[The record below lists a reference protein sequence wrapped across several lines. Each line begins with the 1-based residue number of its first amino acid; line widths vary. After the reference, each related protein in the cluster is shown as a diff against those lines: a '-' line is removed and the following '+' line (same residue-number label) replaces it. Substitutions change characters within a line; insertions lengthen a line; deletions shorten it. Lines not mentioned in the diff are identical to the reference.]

1 MRITYKH
8 KDYEVKEILQMEW
21 QLSRWW
27 MASIILLFPS
37 AIFWLS
43 TLIYATMGTDYLID
57 VVITTMTEQ
66 LWGGGFL
73 ILVVLGGGI
82 GGVFLT
88 VSHFVVSKKFRWIY
102 TTTAALAISVGLG
115 LVLRII

>member
-1 MRITYKH
+1 
-8 KDYEVKEILQMEW
+8 
-21 QLSRWW
+21 
-27 MASIILLFPS
+27 
-37 AIFWLS
+37 
-43 TLIYATMGTDYLID
+43 MGVGL
-57 VVITTMTEQ
+57 
-66 LWGGGFL
+66 L

-102 TTTAALAISVGLG
+102 TTTAALAISVGLV